1 MSSSAPNGGSAA
13 AARLSTGGTHDL
25 TTLEGILAEAVQ
37 RGAPLFN
44 QGDARGCVSAY
55 TQAANDCLSLR
66 PSNQQQVA
74 RLEAGLREA
83 GASVSDND
91 AAWALRR
98 MIDDVSAVER
108 GERQTRGAKAMI
120 SDAIAIGVP
129 QYNAGDHT
137 ACYNTYKQCVTSLVE
152 RLMDGRDGIKPHIAS
167 SIKRELQ
174 NALTDAE
181 GSDQGVGMD
190 VRAWKL
196 RKAMDKE
203 WVEVSDR
210 VMGGVSVGSFAI
222 QGGIATFSGQLSTD
236 NNGGFA
242 SVRSPNLGRN
252 LPDCKGIAITCKG
265 DGNRYKIQ
273 CRTHGSSD
281 GLVYQAD
288 FVPESSGFST
298 VSIPLQKFNP
308 TFRGSVVPNAVALT
322 GCTIKSV
329 GLITSKL
336 SDVGHKNPEFKVG
349 PFSLEVKKI
358 ETY

>member
-196 RKAMDKE
+196 RKAMDK
-203 WVEVSDR
+203 
-210 VMGGVSVGSFAI
+210 
-222 QGGIATFSGQLSTD
+222 
-236 NNGGFA
+236 
-242 SVRSPNLGRN
+242 VR
-252 LPDCKGIAITCKG
+252 
-265 DGNRYKIQ
+265 
-273 CRTHGSSD
+273 
-281 GLVYQAD
+281 
-288 FVPESSGFST
+288 
-298 VSIPLQKFNP
+298 
-308 TFRGSVVPNAVALT
+308 AL
-322 GCTIKSV
+322 I
-329 GLITSKL
+329 I
-336 SDVGHKNPEFKVG
+336 
-349 PFSLEVKKI
+349 
-358 ETY
+358 